1 MHYTKLYVEGMNCG
15 GCVSSI
21 QEALAADTAISEVTV
36 ELDSKTVSLATE
48 KPIDEVLSLLQ
59 DAGYE
64 AEVVNPGGKWNQNG
78 ST

>member
-1 MHYTKLYVEGMNCG
+1 VNNIKLYVEGMNCG

-21 QEALAADTAISEVTV
+21 QEALAANAAISEVSV
-36 ELDSKTVSLATE
+36 ELDTKTVSLATE

-64 AEVVNPGGKWNQNG
+64 SEVVNQ
-78 ST
+78 

>member
-1 MHYTKLYVEGMNCG
+1 MYVEGMNCG

-21 QEALAADTAISEVTV
+21 QEALAADTVISEVSV

-48 KPIDEVLSLLQ
+48 KSIDEVLSLLQ

-64 AEVVNPGGKWNQNG
+64 SEVVNQ
-78 ST
+78 

>member
-1 MHYTKLYVEGMNCG
+1 VNNIKLYVEGMNCG

-21 QEALAADTAISEVTV
+21 QEALAADTVISEVSV

-48 KPIDEVLSLLQ
+48 KSIDEVLSLLQ

-64 AEVVNPGGKWNQNG
+64 SEVVNQ
-78 ST
+78 

>member
-1 MHYTKLYVEGMNCG
+1 MNNIKLYVEGMNCG

-21 QEALAADTAISEVTV
+21 QEALAADTAISEVSV

-48 KPIDEVLSLLQ
+48 KSIDEVLSLLQ

-64 AEVVNPGGKWNQNG
+64 SEVVNQ
-78 ST
+78 

>member
-1 MHYTKLYVEGMNCG
+1 MNNIKLYVEGMNCG

-21 QEALAADTAISEVTV
+21 QEALAADTAISEVSV

-48 KPIDEVLSLLQ
+48 KPINEVLSLLQ

-64 AEVVNPGGKWNQNG
+64 SEVVNQ
-78 ST
+78 

>member
-1 MHYTKLYVEGMNCG
+1 MNNIKLYVEGMNCG

-21 QEALAADTAISEVTV
+21 QEALAADTVISEVSV

-48 KPIDEVLSLLQ
+48 KSIDEVLSLLQ

-64 AEVVNPGGKWNQNG
+64 SEVVNQ
-78 ST
+78 

>member
-1 MHYTKLYVEGMNCG
+1 MHNTKLYVEGMSCG
-15 GCVSSI
+15 GCVSTI
-21 QEALAADTAISEVTV
+21 QEALATDTEISEVSV

-64 AEVVNPGGKWNQNG
+64 AEVVNQR
-78 ST
+78 